1 MITLISG
8 TNRPNSLTLNITKY
22 YQSLLTIREI
32 PTQIMDLSTLPEDFV
47 FSALYQNAGK
57 NQKFNTFQKIIDEND
72 KFVFIIPEY
81 NGSFPGVVKAFI
93 DGLRYPDSW
102 EDKKIAL
109 VGLSAGMQG
118 ATLGLSHLQDVLVYC
133 GANVLGMRVKMPYIH
148 QYFKENLITYEPYN
162 QYLDKQIEKFLVF

>member
-8 TNRPNSLTLNITKY
+8 TNRPNSLTLNIVKY
-22 YQSLLTIREI
+22 YQSLLSIREI
-32 PTQIMDLSTLPEDFV
+32 STQIMDLSTLPHDFV

-57 NQKFNTFQKIIDEND
+57 NEQFNAFQKTIDENQ
-72 KFVFIIPEY
+72 KFVFVVPEY
-81 NGSFPGVVKAFI
+81 NGSFPGVIKAFI

-109 VGLSAGMQG
+109 VGVSAGMQG
-118 ATLGLSHLQDVLVYC
+118 ATLALSHLQDVLVYC

-148 QYFKENLITYEPYN
+148 QHFKENLITYEPYN
-162 QYLDKQIEKFLVF
+162 QYLDKQIEKFLAF